1 MIKKSHPLKV
11 RSAFL
16 AAIALITVLA
26 LLLSACSFFTD
37 PTKQTEPPQSEPVEP
52 TDTEASRPV
61 EPDTNTVS
69 ESQTDAYEP
78 TDTEIT
84 ETEPATETFPD
95 TETDA
100 VTEAPSDTEAETE
113 TAVPVPD
120 IVDTSKAEY
129 SYTEMVSDLEQL
141 ALAYPEHF
149 SYREIGRSCDGR
161 TLYVAVLGSPSA
173 PRQIIADA
181 GTHGREYLTPMFVMA
196 TLEYYL
202 QNYDRQLLDGKSPA
216 ELFSDTALYVVPMM
230 NPDGITISQFGSEA
244 LLTEELRTLVYD
256 IYQAK
261 RSAGLTSFTFAQFQ
275 KYWKA
280 NGRGVDINRNFDV
293 ASPNGKEYDSPP
305 TSPDS
310 AGYPGESPMSEPET
324 RAYVSLVES
333 LSNPIAC
340 ISVHSQGSLIY
351 WDCGQDYSGRVTA
364 LALANSVKGVNGYPL
379 YYADSFTAASS
390 DWCMLVKNIPS
401 ITIETGKGVCPLP
414 LSEFESIF
422 SSCKNIF
429 LAVSRDMK

>member
-1 MIKKSHPLKV
+1 MFKKTYLLRTRRKTV
-11 RSAFL
+11 SA
-16 AAIALITVLA
+16 VA
-26 LLLSACSFFTD
+26 LLLALVLMLSSCSFFIKEPD
-37 PTKQTEPPQSEPVEP
+37 ESGTEPTVSDEP
-52 TDTEASRPV
+52 TDTETTQV
-61 EPDTNTVS
+61 TEPDT
-69 ESQTDAYEP
+69 DAYSETDTPGMTDTAEP
-78 TDTEIT
+78 TDTVT
-84 ETEPATETFPD
+84 DTNASETFPPD
-95 TETDA
+95 TET
-100 VTEAPSDTEAETE
+100 ESETE
-113 TAVPVPD
+113 IVPPAPN

-129 SYTEMVSDLEQL
+129 SYNEMVTDLEEL
-141 ALAYPEHF
+141 ALSYPEHF

-161 TLYVAVLGSPSA
+161 ALYVAVLGSVTA
-173 PRQIIADA
+173 PKQMIVDA

-202 QNYDRQLLDGKSPA
+202 QNFERPLLDGESPA
-216 ELFSDTALYVVPMM
+216 SILSDTAIHVVPMM

-261 RSAGLTSFTFAQFQ
+261 KAAGLTSFTFAQFQ

-305 TSPDS
+305 TAPDS

-324 RAYVSLVES
+324 RAYASLVES

-340 ISVHSQGSLIY
+340 ISVHSQGNLIY
-351 WDCGQDYSGRVTA
+351 WDCGQNYSGHVTA
-364 LALANSVKGVNGYPL
+364 LALANSVKEITGFPL
-379 YYADSFTAASS
+379 WYADSFTAASS

-401 ITIETGKGVCPLP
+401 VTIETGKGVCPLP

-422 SSCKNIF
+422 SSCKHIF
-429 LAVSRDMK
+429 LAAIRDTK

>member
-1 MIKKSHPLKV
+1 MLKKTYLLKT
-11 RSAFL
+11 RSKAVS
-16 AAIALITVLA
+16 AVALLLA
-26 LLLSACSFFTD
+26 LVLMLSACSFFINNPD
-37 PTKQTEPPQSEPVEP
+37 ESDTEPTVSDEPKDTESEQVTESDTDTDGKTDTAEP
-52 TDTEASRPV
+52 TDTV
-61 EPDTNTVS
+61 TDTNAPETL
-69 ESQTDAYEP
+69 P
-78 TDTEIT
+78 PDTEIKT
-84 ETEPATETFPD
+84 ESETEIA
-95 TETDA
+95 
-100 VTEAPSDTEAETE
+100 S
-113 TAVPVPD
+113 PVPN

-141 ALAYPEHF
+141 ASAYPKLF

-161 TLYVAVLGSPSA
+161 ALYVAVLGSPNA

-181 GTHGREYLTPMFVMA
+181 GTHGREYLNPMFVMA

-293 ASPNGKEYDSPP
+293 VSPNGKEYDSPP

-310 AGYPGESPMSEPET
+310 TGYPGDSPMSEPET
-324 RAYVSLVES
+324 RAYASLVES

-351 WDCGQDYSGRVTA
+351 WDCGQDYSGRVSA
-364 LALANSVKGVNGYPL
+364 LALANSVKGVNVYPL

-414 LSEFESIF
+414 LSEFENIF
-422 SSCKNIF
+422 SSCRDIF
-429 LAVSRDMK
+429 LAVSRDIR